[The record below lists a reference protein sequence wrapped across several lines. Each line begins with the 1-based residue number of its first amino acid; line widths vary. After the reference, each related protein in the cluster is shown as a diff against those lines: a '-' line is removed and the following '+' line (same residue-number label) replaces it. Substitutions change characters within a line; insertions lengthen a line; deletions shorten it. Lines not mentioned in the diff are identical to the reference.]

1 MPQVDILLATYNGA
15 KYLPEQLAS
24 LEAQTHTDWRLI
36 LRDDGSDDGS
46 VDLVRKWAKDVER
59 SLVVLE
65 DGDSRLGPAA
75 SFGRLIE
82 RSDAPYFA
90 CCDQDDYWLETK
102 VERLLSEIQNL
113 EAKMGEDKPL
123 LVHCDLEV
131 VDAHLNATGKQFWE
145 EAHITF
151 VDIEGAASYD
161 RARASLLLQ
170 NVVTGCAMLGNA
182 NLRQRAAP
190 VPEGVHV
197 HDWWLA
203 LIAGHFG
210 AVSAVREPL
219 IKYRQHGANAIGAKS
234 WDPWSMFKRF
244 LNSPKGT
251 VTKTIQV
258 LGKLQRQA
266 GAFHDAFGDALPDKD
281 REVVH
286 EFSKLPEHGFLKRK
300 TFMVRHAV
308 YPSAWVRR
316 IVLFCLI

>member
-24 LEAQTHTDWRLI
+24 LEAQTHSDWRLI
-36 LRDDGSDDGS
+36 VRDDGSDDGS
-46 VDLVRKWAKDVER
+46 VDLIRNWARDVKR
-59 SLVVLE
+59 ALVVIE
-65 DGDSRLGPAA
+65 DGDTRLGPAA
-75 SFGRLIE
+75 SFGRLIA

-90 CCDQDDYWLETK
+90 CCDQDDSWFETK
-102 VERLLSEIQNL
+102 IERLLSEVQSL
-113 EAKMGEDKPL
+113 EAEMGEDKPL

-131 VDAHLNATGKQFWE
+131 VDEHLNATGKQFWE

-151 VDIEGAASYD
+151 VNIEGAASFD

-182 NLRQRAAP
+182 NLRLRATP
-190 VPEGVHV
+190 VREGVHV

-210 AVSAVREPL
+210 AVRAVPETL

-244 LNSPKGT
+244 LNDPKGT

-258 LGKLQRQA
+258 LAKLQRQA
-266 GAFHDAFGDALPDKD
+266 EAFHEAFSDELPDQD
-281 REVVH
+281 REVVF
-286 EFSKLPEHGFLKRK
+286 EFSKLSEQGFLRRK
-300 TFMVRHAV
+300 TFMVRRAV
-308 YPSAWVRR
+308 YPNAWVRR
-316 IVLFCLI
+316 VVLFCLI